1 MAQTASSV
9 QATQATSEKQEI
21 KKFRAYSYD
30 IHDETYATKLKK
42 VYREYTTESAQK
54 AFDNFTDNLMLE
66 THIHRYSLLNAID
79 EYNKTENGRKF
90 PLTDT
95 YGSIF
100 EDNAFNC
107 RPYQPW

>member
-1 MAQTASSV
+1 MSQASAS
-9 QATQATSEKQEI
+9 ASTATSEEQKI

-79 EYNKTENGRKF
+79 EYNKTEDGQKF
-90 PLTDT
+90 PLTAR

-100 EDNAFNC
+100 EDNAFNF
-107 RPYQPW
+107 RPYQCW

>member
-1 MAQTASSV
+1 MSQAS
-9 QATQATSEKQEI
+9 ATSETQKI

-30 IHDETYATKLKK
+30 IHDETYATQLKR

-79 EYNKTENGRKF
+79 EYNKTEDGRKF
-90 PLTDT
+90 PLTAT

-100 EDNAFNC
+100 EDNAFNF
-107 RPYQPW
+107 RPYQACW